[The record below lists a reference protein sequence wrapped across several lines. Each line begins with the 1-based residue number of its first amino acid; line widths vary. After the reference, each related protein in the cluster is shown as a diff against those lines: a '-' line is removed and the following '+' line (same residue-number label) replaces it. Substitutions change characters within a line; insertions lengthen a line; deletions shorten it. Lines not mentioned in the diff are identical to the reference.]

1 MNGVSDA
8 GTGVPAMPPPPMAP
22 GVLDASALAAAQ
34 LAAGSLGAFPNVD
47 NLQAAQAAQAYA
59 QMLSYF
65 QQAQAYAG
73 LAADP
78 SGAQA
83 APFGAAPFGA
93 APPLPNY
100 AAGAQPPS
108 IPTIAVAVE
117 GMKFQYQLTEDD
129 LQKVFSR
136 YGSVRQI
143 R

>member
-78 SGAQA
+78 SAAQ
-83 APFGAAPFGA
+83 AAPFGA

-117 GMKFQYQLTEDD
+117 GMKF
-129 LQKVFSR
+129 
-136 YGSVRQI
+136 
-143 R
+143 